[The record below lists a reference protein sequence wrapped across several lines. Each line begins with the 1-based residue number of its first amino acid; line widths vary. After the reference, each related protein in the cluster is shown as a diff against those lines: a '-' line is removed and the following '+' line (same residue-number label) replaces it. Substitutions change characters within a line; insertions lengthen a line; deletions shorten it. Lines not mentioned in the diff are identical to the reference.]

1 MKLFLFFL
9 SILLTFLS
17 YSQSK
22 YTLSGYITDAKNGE
36 VMVGTKIF
44 IPSINQ
50 GTFSN
55 NYGFYSLSVPSGTYQ
70 VEFRT
75 GVYAIEVRSLDLT
88 KNLVYN
94 LEIGSDAVQNLNEVV
109 INGKKGENTNSTK
122 MGQVELEMENIKTL
136 PAFMGE
142 VDVIKIIQ
150 LLPGVSSVSEGGQ
163 GFYVRGGGPDQN
175 LVLLDA
181 ALINSGAQEIE
192 TQLEYAEYMLK
203 KQEELKSKGVGSEF
217 DYETAR
223 NAVKSLRAKLNSLNT
238 QRGKSA
244 IKAPFSGII
253 DVVYAKQGQ
262 MAGPQSPLLRLVNN
276 SNVEITASISEKH
289 LSKIKVGTLIEVS
302 FPNFNNTILNLKVN
316 TVGNF
321 IEPTNRTFRI
331 AAKVSGNKELLPNM
345 LAELRITDFTV
356 ENGLVIPAKS
366 ILKSQDNS
374 DYVWVAL
381 PSSKGNFKVK
391 KIAVELI
398 ENQDGEALIK
408 DNAAIMNGTKIIV
421 EGARGITEK
430 DQVRI
435 K

>member
-1 MKLFLFFL
+1 MKLIIKLTYIVILAASFLACSSEEKKTVSETSFL
-9 SILLTFLS
+9 PLVEIETADVKPFKHTINAQGNVETAQDILLTAEMGGLIT
-17 YSQSK
+17 K
-22 YTLSGYITDAKNGE
+22 VNVKSGDRVA
-36 VMVGTKIF
+36 
-44 IPSINQ
+44 
-50 GTFSN
+50 
-55 NYGFYSLSVPSGTYQ
+55 
-70 VEFRT
+70 
-75 GVYAIEVRSLDLT
+75 A
-88 KNLVYN
+88 
-94 LEIGSDAVQNLNEVV
+94 
-109 INGKKGENTNSTK
+109 
-122 MGQVELEMENIKTL
+122 GQT
-136 PAFMGE
+136 
-142 VDVIKIIQ
+142 
-150 LLPGVSSVSEGGQ
+150 
-163 GFYVRGGGPDQN
+163 

-289 LSKIKVGTLIEVS
+289 LSKIKVGTFIEVS

-381 PSSKGNFKVK
+381 PSSKGNFKVQ

-408 DNAAIMNGTKIIV
+408 DNAAIKNGTKIIV

>member
-1 MKLFLFFL
+1 MKLIIKLTYIVILAASFLACSSEEKKTISETSFL
-9 SILLTFLS
+9 PLVEIETADVKAFKHTINAQGNVETAQDILLTAEMGGLITKVKVKS
-17 YSQSK
+17 GDRVAAGQ
-22 YTLSGYITDAKNGE
+22 TL
-36 VMVGTKIF
+36 
-44 IPSINQ
+44 
-50 GTFSN
+50 
-55 NYGFYSLSVPSGTYQ
+55 
-70 VEFRT
+70 
-75 GVYAIEVRSLDLT
+75 
-88 KNLVYN
+88 
-94 LEIGSDAVQNLNEVV
+94 VV
-109 INGKKGENTNSTK
+109 
-122 MGQVELEMENIKTL
+122 
-136 PAFMGE
+136 
-142 VDVIKIIQ
+142 
-150 LLPGVSSVSEGGQ
+150 
-163 GFYVRGGGPDQN
+163 
-175 LVLLDA
+175 LDA

-192 TQLEYAEYMLK
+192 TQFEYAEYMLK
-203 KQEELKSKGVGSEF
+203 KQEELKSKGLGSEF

-381 PSSKGNFKVK
+381 PSSKGNFKVQ

-408 DNAAIMNGTKIIV
+408 NNLAIKNGTKIIV

>member
-1 MKLFLFFL
+1 MKLIIKLTYIVILAASFLACSSEEKKTVSETSFL
-9 SILLTFLS
+9 PLVEIETADVKPFKHTINAQGNVETDQDILLTAEMGGLITKVNVKS
-17 YSQSK
+17 GDRVAAGQ
-22 YTLSGYITDAKNGE
+22 TL
-36 VMVGTKIF
+36 
-44 IPSINQ
+44 
-50 GTFSN
+50 
-55 NYGFYSLSVPSGTYQ
+55 
-70 VEFRT
+70 
-75 GVYAIEVRSLDLT
+75 
-88 KNLVYN
+88 
-94 LEIGSDAVQNLNEVV
+94 VV
-109 INGKKGENTNSTK
+109 
-122 MGQVELEMENIKTL
+122 
-136 PAFMGE
+136 
-142 VDVIKIIQ
+142 
-150 LLPGVSSVSEGGQ
+150 
-163 GFYVRGGGPDQN
+163 
-175 LVLLDA
+175 LDA
-181 ALINSGAQEIE
+181 ALINSGAEEIE

-203 KQEELKSKGVGSEF
+203 KQEELKSKGIGSEF

-381 PSSKGNFKVK
+381 PSSKGNFKVQ

>member
-1 MKLFLFFL
+1 MNFMNQLSCVAALSLTIVSCGSKKDKSSDDKLFLPLVEIASAEIKHFEH
-9 SILLTFLS
+9 SIITQGNVETSQDILLTAEMGGLIT
-17 YSQSK
+17 K
-22 YTLSGYITDAKNGE
+22 VNVKSGDRVSA
-36 VMVGTKIF
+36 
-44 IPSINQ
+44 
-50 GTFSN
+50 
-55 NYGFYSLSVPSGTYQ
+55 
-70 VEFRT
+70 
-75 GVYAIEVRSLDLT
+75 
-88 KNLVYN
+88 
-94 LEIGSDAVQNLNEVV
+94 
-109 INGKKGENTNSTK
+109 
-122 MGQVELEMENIKTL
+122 GQT
-136 PAFMGE
+136 
-142 VDVIKIIQ
+142 
-150 LLPGVSSVSEGGQ
+150 
-163 GFYVRGGGPDQN
+163 

-203 KQEELKSKGVGSEF
+203 KQEELKAKGVGSEF

-223 NAVKSLRAKLNSLNT
+223 NGVKSLRSRLNSLNT

-289 LSKIKVGTLIEVS
+289 LSNVKVGTPIEVT

-331 AAKVSGNKELLPNM
+331 AAKVVGNKGLLPNM
-345 LAELRITDFTV
+345 LAELRITDFAL

-374 DYVWVAL
+374 DYVWVAI

>member
-1 MKLFLFFL
+1 MKLIIKLTYIVILAASFLACSSEEKKTVSETSFL
-9 SILLTFLS
+9 PLVEIETADVKPFKHTINAQGNVETAQDILLTAEMGGLITKVNVKS
-17 YSQSK
+17 GDRVAAGQ
-22 YTLSGYITDAKNGE
+22 TL
-36 VMVGTKIF
+36 
-44 IPSINQ
+44 
-50 GTFSN
+50 
-55 NYGFYSLSVPSGTYQ
+55 
-70 VEFRT
+70 
-75 GVYAIEVRSLDLT
+75 
-88 KNLVYN
+88 
-94 LEIGSDAVQNLNEVV
+94 VV
-109 INGKKGENTNSTK
+109 
-122 MGQVELEMENIKTL
+122 
-136 PAFMGE
+136 
-142 VDVIKIIQ
+142 
-150 LLPGVSSVSEGGQ
+150 
-163 GFYVRGGGPDQN
+163 
-175 LVLLDA
+175 LDA

-192 TQLEYAEYMLK
+192 TQLEYAEYMFK
-203 KQEELKSKGVGSEF
+203 KQEELKSKGIGSEF

-381 PSSKGNFKVK
+381 PSSKGNFKVQ

>member
-1 MKLFLFFL
+1 MKLIIKLTYIVILAASFLACSSEEKKTVSETSFL
-9 SILLTFLS
+9 PLVEIETADVKPFKHTINAQGNVETDQDILLTAEMGGLITKVNVKS
-17 YSQSK
+17 GDRVAAGQ
-22 YTLSGYITDAKNGE
+22 TL
-36 VMVGTKIF
+36 
-44 IPSINQ
+44 
-50 GTFSN
+50 
-55 NYGFYSLSVPSGTYQ
+55 
-70 VEFRT
+70 
-75 GVYAIEVRSLDLT
+75 
-88 KNLVYN
+88 
-94 LEIGSDAVQNLNEVV
+94 VV
-109 INGKKGENTNSTK
+109 
-122 MGQVELEMENIKTL
+122 
-136 PAFMGE
+136 
-142 VDVIKIIQ
+142 
-150 LLPGVSSVSEGGQ
+150 
-163 GFYVRGGGPDQN
+163 
-175 LVLLDA
+175 LDA
-181 ALINSGAQEIE
+181 ALINSGAEEIE

-203 KQEELKSKGVGSEF
+203 KQEELKAKGVGSEF

-381 PSSKGNFKVK
+381 PSSKGNFKVQ

>member
-1 MKLFLFFL
+1 MKLIIKLTYIVILAASFLACSSEEKKTVSETSFL
-9 SILLTFLS
+9 PLVEIETADVKPFKHTINAQGNVETDQDILLTAEMGGLIT
-17 YSQSK
+17 K
-22 YTLSGYITDAKNGE
+22 VNVKSGDRVAAG
-36 VMVGTKIF
+36 
-44 IPSINQ
+44 
-50 GTFSN
+50 
-55 NYGFYSLSVPSGTYQ
+55 
-70 VEFRT
+70 
-75 GVYAIEVRSLDLT
+75 
-88 KNLVYN
+88 
-94 LEIGSDAVQNLNEVV
+94 
-109 INGKKGENTNSTK
+109 
-122 MGQVELEMENIKTL
+122 
-136 PAFMGE
+136 
-142 VDVIKIIQ
+142 
-150 LLPGVSSVSEGGQ
+150 
-163 GFYVRGGGPDQN
+163 QN

-203 KQEELKSKGVGSEF
+203 KQEELKAKGVGSEF

-381 PSSKGNFKVK
+381 PSSKGNFKVQ

-408 DNAAIMNGTKIIV
+408 DNAAIKKGTKIIV

>member
-1 MKLFLFFL
+1 MKLIIKLTYIVILAASFLACSSEEKKTVSETSFL
-9 SILLTFLS
+9 PLVEIETADVKPFKHTINAQGNVETDQDILLTAEMGGLITKVNVKS
-17 YSQSK
+17 GDRVAAGQ
-22 YTLSGYITDAKNGE
+22 TL
-36 VMVGTKIF
+36 
-44 IPSINQ
+44 
-50 GTFSN
+50 
-55 NYGFYSLSVPSGTYQ
+55 
-70 VEFRT
+70 
-75 GVYAIEVRSLDLT
+75 
-88 KNLVYN
+88 
-94 LEIGSDAVQNLNEVV
+94 VV
-109 INGKKGENTNSTK
+109 
-122 MGQVELEMENIKTL
+122 
-136 PAFMGE
+136 
-142 VDVIKIIQ
+142 
-150 LLPGVSSVSEGGQ
+150 
-163 GFYVRGGGPDQN
+163 
-175 LVLLDA
+175 LDA
-181 ALINSGAQEIE
+181 ALINSGAEEIE

-203 KQEELKSKGVGSEF
+203 KQEELKSKGIGSEF

-356 ENGLVIPAKS
+356 DNGLVIPAKS

-381 PSSKGNFKVK
+381 PSSKGNFKVQ

>member
-1 MKLFLFFL
+1 MKLIIKLTYIVILAASFLACSSEEKKTVSETSFL
-9 SILLTFLS
+9 PLVEIETADVKPFKHTINAQGNVETDQDILLTAEMGGLIT
-17 YSQSK
+17 K
-22 YTLSGYITDAKNGE
+22 VNVKSGDRVAAG
-36 VMVGTKIF
+36 
-44 IPSINQ
+44 
-50 GTFSN
+50 
-55 NYGFYSLSVPSGTYQ
+55 
-70 VEFRT
+70 
-75 GVYAIEVRSLDLT
+75 
-88 KNLVYN
+88 
-94 LEIGSDAVQNLNEVV
+94 
-109 INGKKGENTNSTK
+109 
-122 MGQVELEMENIKTL
+122 
-136 PAFMGE
+136 
-142 VDVIKIIQ
+142 
-150 LLPGVSSVSEGGQ
+150 
-163 GFYVRGGGPDQN
+163 QN

-203 KQEELKSKGVGSEF
+203 KQEELKSKGIGSEF

-381 PSSKGNFKVK
+381 PSSKGNFKVQ

>member
-1 MKLFLFFL
+1 MEIETADVKPFKHTINAQGNVETAQD
-9 SILLTFLS
+9 ILLTAEMGGLITKVNVKS
-17 YSQSK
+17 GDRVAAGQ
-22 YTLSGYITDAKNGE
+22 TL
-36 VMVGTKIF
+36 
-44 IPSINQ
+44 
-50 GTFSN
+50 
-55 NYGFYSLSVPSGTYQ
+55 
-70 VEFRT
+70 
-75 GVYAIEVRSLDLT
+75 
-88 KNLVYN
+88 
-94 LEIGSDAVQNLNEVV
+94 VV
-109 INGKKGENTNSTK
+109 
-122 MGQVELEMENIKTL
+122 
-136 PAFMGE
+136 
-142 VDVIKIIQ
+142 
-150 LLPGVSSVSEGGQ
+150 
-163 GFYVRGGGPDQN
+163 
-175 LVLLDA
+175 LDA

-192 TQLEYAEYMLK
+192 TQLEYAEYMFK
-203 KQEELKSKGVGSEF
+203 KQEELKSKGIGSEF

-356 ENGLVIPAKS
+356 ENGLVIPANS

-381 PSSKGNFKVK
+381 PSSKGNFKVQ

-408 DNAAIMNGTKIIV
+408 DNSAIKKGTKIIV

>member
-1 MKLFLFFL
+1 MNVK
-9 SILLTFLS
+9 SGDRVAAG
-17 YSQSK
+17 Q
-22 YTLSGYITDAKNGE
+22 TL
-36 VMVGTKIF
+36 
-44 IPSINQ
+44 
-50 GTFSN
+50 
-55 NYGFYSLSVPSGTYQ
+55 
-70 VEFRT
+70 
-75 GVYAIEVRSLDLT
+75 
-88 KNLVYN
+88 
-94 LEIGSDAVQNLNEVV
+94 VV
-109 INGKKGENTNSTK
+109 
-122 MGQVELEMENIKTL
+122 
-136 PAFMGE
+136 
-142 VDVIKIIQ
+142 
-150 LLPGVSSVSEGGQ
+150 
-163 GFYVRGGGPDQN
+163 
-175 LVLLDA
+175 LDA

-192 TQLEYAEYMLK
+192 TQLEYAEYMFQ
-203 KQEELKSKGVGSEF
+203 KQEELKTKGIGSEF

-366 ILKSQDNS
+366 ILKAQNNS
-374 DYVWVAL
+374 DYVWVVL
-381 PSSKGNFKVK
+381 PSSKGNFKVQ

-408 DNAAIMNGTKIIV
+408 DNAAIKKGTKIIV

>member
-1 MKLFLFFL
+1 MKLIIKLTYIVILAASFLACSSEEKKTVSETSFL
-9 SILLTFLS
+9 PLVEIETADVKPFKHTINAQGNVETDQDILLTAEMGGLIT
-17 YSQSK
+17 K
-22 YTLSGYITDAKNGE
+22 VNVKSGDRVA
-36 VMVGTKIF
+36 
-44 IPSINQ
+44 
-50 GTFSN
+50 
-55 NYGFYSLSVPSGTYQ
+55 
-70 VEFRT
+70 
-75 GVYAIEVRSLDLT
+75 A
-88 KNLVYN
+88 
-94 LEIGSDAVQNLNEVV
+94 
-109 INGKKGENTNSTK
+109 
-122 MGQVELEMENIKTL
+122 GQT
-136 PAFMGE
+136 
-142 VDVIKIIQ
+142 
-150 LLPGVSSVSEGGQ
+150 
-163 GFYVRGGGPDQN
+163 

-289 LSKIKVGTLIEVS
+289 LNKIKVGTLIEVS

-356 ENGLVIPAKS
+356 ENGFVIPAKS

-408 DNAAIMNGTKIIV
+408 DNAAIKNGTKIIV

>member
-1 MKLFLFFL
+1 MKLIIKLTYIVILAVSFLACSSEEKKTIAETSFL
-9 SILLTFLS
+9 PLVEIETADVKPFKHTINAQGNVETDQDILLTAEMGGLIT
-17 YSQSK
+17 K
-22 YTLSGYITDAKNGE
+22 VNVKSGDRVA
-36 VMVGTKIF
+36 
-44 IPSINQ
+44 
-50 GTFSN
+50 
-55 NYGFYSLSVPSGTYQ
+55 
-70 VEFRT
+70 
-75 GVYAIEVRSLDLT
+75 A
-88 KNLVYN
+88 
-94 LEIGSDAVQNLNEVV
+94 
-109 INGKKGENTNSTK
+109 
-122 MGQVELEMENIKTL
+122 GQT
-136 PAFMGE
+136 
-142 VDVIKIIQ
+142 
-150 LLPGVSSVSEGGQ
+150 
-163 GFYVRGGGPDQN
+163 

-381 PSSKGNFKVK
+381 PSSKGNFKVQ

-408 DNAAIMNGTKIIV
+408 DNAAIKKGTKIIV

>member
-1 MKLFLFFL
+1 MKLIIKLTYIVILAASFLACSSEEKKTFTETSFL
-9 SILLTFLS
+9 PLVEIETADVKPFKHIINAQGNVETAQDILLTAEMGGLIT
-17 YSQSK
+17 K
-22 YTLSGYITDAKNGE
+22 VNVKSGDRVSA
-36 VMVGTKIF
+36 
-44 IPSINQ
+44 
-50 GTFSN
+50 
-55 NYGFYSLSVPSGTYQ
+55 
-70 VEFRT
+70 
-75 GVYAIEVRSLDLT
+75 
-88 KNLVYN
+88 
-94 LEIGSDAVQNLNEVV
+94 
-109 INGKKGENTNSTK
+109 
-122 MGQVELEMENIKTL
+122 GQI
-136 PAFMGE
+136 
-142 VDVIKIIQ
+142 
-150 LLPGVSSVSEGGQ
+150 
-163 GFYVRGGGPDQN
+163 

-223 NAVKSLRAKLNSLNT
+223 NGVKSLRSRLNSLNT

-381 PSSKGNFKVK
+381 PSSKGNFKVQ

-408 DNAAIMNGTKIIV
+408 DNAAIKTGTKIIV

>member
-1 MKLFLFFL
+1 MKLIIKLTYIVILAASFLACSSEEKKTISETSFL
-9 SILLTFLS
+9 PLVEIETADVKAFKHTINAQGNVETAQDILLTAEMGGLITKVKVKS
-17 YSQSK
+17 GDRVAAGQ
-22 YTLSGYITDAKNGE
+22 TL
-36 VMVGTKIF
+36 
-44 IPSINQ
+44 
-50 GTFSN
+50 
-55 NYGFYSLSVPSGTYQ
+55 
-70 VEFRT
+70 
-75 GVYAIEVRSLDLT
+75 
-88 KNLVYN
+88 
-94 LEIGSDAVQNLNEVV
+94 VV
-109 INGKKGENTNSTK
+109 
-122 MGQVELEMENIKTL
+122 
-136 PAFMGE
+136 
-142 VDVIKIIQ
+142 
-150 LLPGVSSVSEGGQ
+150 
-163 GFYVRGGGPDQN
+163 
-175 LVLLDA
+175 LDA
-181 ALINSGAQEIE
+181 ALINSGVQEIE

-203 KQEELKSKGVGSEF
+203 KQEELKSKGLGSEF

-381 PSSKGNFKVK
+381 PSSKGNFKVQ

-408 DNAAIMNGTKIIV
+408 NNLAIKNGTKIIV

>member
-1 MKLFLFFL
+1 MKLIIKLTYIVILAASFSACSSEEKKTVAETSFLPLVEIETADVKAFKHTINAQGNVETDQD
-9 SILLTFLS
+9 ILLTAEMGGLITKVNVKS
-17 YSQSK
+17 GDRVAAGQ
-22 YTLSGYITDAKNGE
+22 TL
-36 VMVGTKIF
+36 
-44 IPSINQ
+44 
-50 GTFSN
+50 
-55 NYGFYSLSVPSGTYQ
+55 
-70 VEFRT
+70 
-75 GVYAIEVRSLDLT
+75 
-88 KNLVYN
+88 
-94 LEIGSDAVQNLNEVV
+94 VV
-109 INGKKGENTNSTK
+109 
-122 MGQVELEMENIKTL
+122 
-136 PAFMGE
+136 
-142 VDVIKIIQ
+142 
-150 LLPGVSSVSEGGQ
+150 
-163 GFYVRGGGPDQN
+163 
-175 LVLLDA
+175 LDA

-203 KQEELKSKGVGSEF
+203 KQEELKSKGIGSEF

-381 PSSKGNFKVK
+381 PSSKGNFKVQ

-408 DNAAIMNGTKIIV
+408 DNAAIKKGTKIIV

>member
-1 MKLFLFFL
+1 MKLIIKLTYIVILAASFLACSSEEKKTVSETSFL
-9 SILLTFLS
+9 PLVEIETADVKPFKHTINAQGNVETDQDILLTAEMGGLITKVNVKS
-17 YSQSK
+17 GDRVAAGQ
-22 YTLSGYITDAKNGE
+22 TL
-36 VMVGTKIF
+36 
-44 IPSINQ
+44 
-50 GTFSN
+50 
-55 NYGFYSLSVPSGTYQ
+55 
-70 VEFRT
+70 
-75 GVYAIEVRSLDLT
+75 
-88 KNLVYN
+88 
-94 LEIGSDAVQNLNEVV
+94 VV
-109 INGKKGENTNSTK
+109 
-122 MGQVELEMENIKTL
+122 
-136 PAFMGE
+136 
-142 VDVIKIIQ
+142 
-150 LLPGVSSVSEGGQ
+150 
-163 GFYVRGGGPDQN
+163 
-175 LVLLDA
+175 LDA
-181 ALINSGAQEIE
+181 ALINSGAEEIE

-203 KQEELKSKGVGSEF
+203 KQEELKAKGVGSEF

-374 DYVWVAL
+374 DYVWVAI
-381 PSSKGNFKVK
+381 PSSKGNFKVQ

-408 DNAAIMNGTKIIV
+408 DNAAIKKGTKIIV

>member
-1 MKLFLFFL
+1 MNQLSCVAALSLTIVSCGSKKDKSSDEKLFLPLVEITSAEIKNFEH
-9 SILLTFLS
+9 SIITQGNVETSQDILLTAEMGGLIT
-17 YSQSK
+17 K
-22 YTLSGYITDAKNGE
+22 VNVKSGDRVLA
-36 VMVGTKIF
+36 
-44 IPSINQ
+44 
-50 GTFSN
+50 
-55 NYGFYSLSVPSGTYQ
+55 
-70 VEFRT
+70 
-75 GVYAIEVRSLDLT
+75 
-88 KNLVYN
+88 
-94 LEIGSDAVQNLNEVV
+94 
-109 INGKKGENTNSTK
+109 
-122 MGQVELEMENIKTL
+122 GQT
-136 PAFMGE
+136 
-142 VDVIKIIQ
+142 
-150 LLPGVSSVSEGGQ
+150 
-163 GFYVRGGGPDQN
+163 

-181 ALINSGAQEIE
+181 ALVNSGAQEIE

-203 KQEELKSKGVGSEF
+203 KQEELNAKGVGSEF

-223 NAVKSLRAKLNSLNT
+223 NGVKSLRSRLNSLNT

-381 PSSKGNFKVK
+381 PSSKGNFKVQ

-408 DNAAIMNGTKIIV
+408 DNSAIKKGTKIIV

>member
-1 MKLFLFFL
+1 MNVK
-9 SILLTFLS
+9 SGDRVAAG
-17 YSQSK
+17 Q
-22 YTLSGYITDAKNGE
+22 TL
-36 VMVGTKIF
+36 
-44 IPSINQ
+44 
-50 GTFSN
+50 
-55 NYGFYSLSVPSGTYQ
+55 
-70 VEFRT
+70 
-75 GVYAIEVRSLDLT
+75 
-88 KNLVYN
+88 
-94 LEIGSDAVQNLNEVV
+94 VV
-109 INGKKGENTNSTK
+109 
-122 MGQVELEMENIKTL
+122 
-136 PAFMGE
+136 
-142 VDVIKIIQ
+142 
-150 LLPGVSSVSEGGQ
+150 
-163 GFYVRGGGPDQN
+163 
-175 LVLLDA
+175 LDA

-192 TQLEYAEYMLK
+192 TQLEYAEYMFQ
-203 KQEELKSKGVGSEF
+203 KQEELKTKGIGSEF

-381 PSSKGNFKVK
+381 PSSKGNFKVQ

-408 DNAAIMNGTKIIV
+408 DNAAIKKGTKIIV

>member
-1 MKLFLFFL
+1 MKLIIKLTYIVILAASFSACSSEEKKTVAETSFLPLVEIETADVKAFKHTINAQGNVETDQD
-9 SILLTFLS
+9 ILLTAEMGGLITKVNVKS
-17 YSQSK
+17 GDRVAAGQ
-22 YTLSGYITDAKNGE
+22 TL
-36 VMVGTKIF
+36 
-44 IPSINQ
+44 
-50 GTFSN
+50 
-55 NYGFYSLSVPSGTYQ
+55 
-70 VEFRT
+70 
-75 GVYAIEVRSLDLT
+75 
-88 KNLVYN
+88 
-94 LEIGSDAVQNLNEVV
+94 VV
-109 INGKKGENTNSTK
+109 
-122 MGQVELEMENIKTL
+122 
-136 PAFMGE
+136 
-142 VDVIKIIQ
+142 
-150 LLPGVSSVSEGGQ
+150 
-163 GFYVRGGGPDQN
+163 
-175 LVLLDA
+175 LDA

-192 TQLEYAEYMLK
+192 TQLEYAEYMLQ
-203 KQEELKSKGVGSEF
+203 KQEELKTKGIGSEF

-321 IEPTNRTFRI
+321 LEPTNRTFRI

-381 PSSKGNFKVK
+381 PSSKGNFKVQ

-408 DNAAIMNGTKIIV
+408 DNAAIKKGTKIIV

>member
-1 MKLFLFFL
+1 MKLIIKLTYIVILAASFLACSSEEKKTFTETSFL
-9 SILLTFLS
+9 PLVEIETADVKPFKHIINAQGNVETAQDILLTAEMGGLIT
-17 YSQSK
+17 K
-22 YTLSGYITDAKNGE
+22 VNVKSGDRVSA
-36 VMVGTKIF
+36 
-44 IPSINQ
+44 
-50 GTFSN
+50 
-55 NYGFYSLSVPSGTYQ
+55 
-70 VEFRT
+70 
-75 GVYAIEVRSLDLT
+75 
-88 KNLVYN
+88 
-94 LEIGSDAVQNLNEVV
+94 
-109 INGKKGENTNSTK
+109 
-122 MGQVELEMENIKTL
+122 GQT
-136 PAFMGE
+136 
-142 VDVIKIIQ
+142 
-150 LLPGVSSVSEGGQ
+150 
-163 GFYVRGGGPDQN
+163 

-223 NAVKSLRAKLNSLNT
+223 NGVKSLRSRLNSLNT

-289 LSKIKVGTLIEVS
+289 LSKIKIGTLIQVS

-381 PSSKGNFKVK
+381 PSSKGNFKVQ

-408 DNAAIMNGTKIIV
+408 DNAAIKKGTKIIV

>member
-1 MKLFLFFL
+1 MKLIIKLTYIVILAASFLACSSEEKKTVSETSFL
-9 SILLTFLS
+9 PLVEIETADVKAFKHTINAQGNVETAQDILLTAEMGGLIT
-17 YSQSK
+17 K
-22 YTLSGYITDAKNGE
+22 VNVKSGDRVA
-36 VMVGTKIF
+36 VG
-44 IPSINQ
+44 
-50 GTFSN
+50 
-55 NYGFYSLSVPSGTYQ
+55 
-70 VEFRT
+70 
-75 GVYAIEVRSLDLT
+75 
-88 KNLVYN
+88 
-94 LEIGSDAVQNLNEVV
+94 
-109 INGKKGENTNSTK
+109 
-122 MGQVELEMENIKTL
+122 KTL
-136 PAFMGE
+136 
-142 VDVIKIIQ
+142 VV
-150 LLPGVSSVSEGGQ
+150 
-163 GFYVRGGGPDQN
+163 
-175 LVLLDA
+175 LDA

-203 KQEELKSKGVGSEF
+203 KQEELKSKGLGSEF

-223 NAVKSLRAKLNSLNT
+223 NAVKSLLAKLNSLNT

-331 AAKVSGNKELLPNM
+331 AAKVSGNKDLLPNM

-381 PSSKGNFKVK
+381 PSSKGNFKVQ

-408 DNAAIMNGTKIIV
+408 DNAAIKNGTKIIV

>member
-1 MKLFLFFL
+1 MKLIIKLTYIVILAVSFLACSSEEKKTIAETSFL
-9 SILLTFLS
+9 PLVEIETADVKPFKHTINAQGNVETDQDILLTAEMGGLIT
-17 YSQSK
+17 K
-22 YTLSGYITDAKNGE
+22 VNVKSGDRVA
-36 VMVGTKIF
+36 
-44 IPSINQ
+44 
-50 GTFSN
+50 
-55 NYGFYSLSVPSGTYQ
+55 
-70 VEFRT
+70 
-75 GVYAIEVRSLDLT
+75 A
-88 KNLVYN
+88 
-94 LEIGSDAVQNLNEVV
+94 
-109 INGKKGENTNSTK
+109 
-122 MGQVELEMENIKTL
+122 GQT
-136 PAFMGE
+136 
-142 VDVIKIIQ
+142 
-150 LLPGVSSVSEGGQ
+150 
-163 GFYVRGGGPDQN
+163 

-381 PSSKGNFKVK
+381 PSSKGNFKVQ

>member
-1 MKLFLFFL
+1 MKLIIKLTYIVILAASFLACSSEEKKTVAETSFL
-9 SILLTFLS
+9 PLVEIETADVKPFKHTINAQGNVETDQDILLTAEMGGLITKVNVKS
-17 YSQSK
+17 GDRVAAGQ
-22 YTLSGYITDAKNGE
+22 TL
-36 VMVGTKIF
+36 
-44 IPSINQ
+44 
-50 GTFSN
+50 
-55 NYGFYSLSVPSGTYQ
+55 
-70 VEFRT
+70 
-75 GVYAIEVRSLDLT
+75 
-88 KNLVYN
+88 
-94 LEIGSDAVQNLNEVV
+94 VV
-109 INGKKGENTNSTK
+109 
-122 MGQVELEMENIKTL
+122 
-136 PAFMGE
+136 
-142 VDVIKIIQ
+142 
-150 LLPGVSSVSEGGQ
+150 
-163 GFYVRGGGPDQN
+163 
-175 LVLLDA
+175 LDA

-203 KQEELKSKGVGSEF
+203 KQEELKSKGIGSEF

-289 LSKIKVGTLIEVS
+289 LNKIKVGTLIEVS

-381 PSSKGNFKVK
+381 PSSKGNFKVQ

-408 DNAAIMNGTKIIV
+408 DNAAIKKGTKIIV

>member
-1 MKLFLFFL
+1 MKLIIKLTYIVILAASFLACSSEEKKTIAETSFL
-9 SILLTFLS
+9 PLVEIETADVKPFKHTINAQGNVETDQDILLTAEMGGLITKVNVKS
-17 YSQSK
+17 GDRVAAGQ
-22 YTLSGYITDAKNGE
+22 TL
-36 VMVGTKIF
+36 
-44 IPSINQ
+44 
-50 GTFSN
+50 
-55 NYGFYSLSVPSGTYQ
+55 
-70 VEFRT
+70 
-75 GVYAIEVRSLDLT
+75 
-88 KNLVYN
+88 
-94 LEIGSDAVQNLNEVV
+94 VV
-109 INGKKGENTNSTK
+109 
-122 MGQVELEMENIKTL
+122 
-136 PAFMGE
+136 
-142 VDVIKIIQ
+142 
-150 LLPGVSSVSEGGQ
+150 
-163 GFYVRGGGPDQN
+163 
-175 LVLLDA
+175 LDA

-192 TQLEYAEYMLK
+192 TQLEYAEYMFK
-203 KQEELKSKGVGSEF
+203 KQEELKSKGIGSEF

-381 PSSKGNFKVK
+381 PSSKGNFKVQ

-408 DNAAIMNGTKIIV
+408 DNAAIKNGTKIIV
-421 EGARGITEK
+421 EGARGIKEK